1 MKTAGSG
8 TKSMQSIGQASIVP
22 ADVPLSSSSSNLDL
36 HSEAREYPAPL
47 FSPSNFSFPHL
58 SNPQMLMPI
67 AMHLREDRS
76 IRRPPC
82 TSGAQG
88 SGAQGPSAPAIPRHS
103 CGEPLT
109 SPLDWSTCVLVDAVL
124 LGSCLGS

>member
-22 ADVPLSSSSSNLDL
+22 ADVPLSSSPSNLDL

-76 IRRPPC
+76 IRR
-82 TSGAQG
+82 
-88 SGAQGPSAPAIPRHS
+88 RS
-103 CGEPLT
+103 CGR
-109 SPLDWSTCVLVDAVL
+109 LVRLELKDPRRQQPRATAAV
-124 LGSCLGS
+124 SR